1 MLFLINNMILEFI
14 IFMLI
19 ILILLLQYK
28 ETFMVSGMLKG
39 IVQSKCSG
47 LNNKQR
53 KIIDKALNIVD
64 TNCEL

>member
-1 MLFLINNMILEFI
+1 MILEFI

-19 ILILLLQYK
+19 VLVILLKYK

-39 IVQSKCSG
+39 MIQSKCSG
-47 LNNKQR
+47 LTKPQR
-53 KIIDKALNIVD
+53 KIIDKALAIVD